1 MRHACFVCVLNNNNL
16 ASPFSTLS
24 KLAAQEFVKKE
35 VAPDILKHAI
45 KSIQNATTFGEMNVQ
60 GRLIT
65 CKVNVAYFQD
75 NFTLS
80 GHTPSLLSV
89 LASWGWLLQDSG
101 GSSNTP
107 LEAVVSPDYPDA
119 QQSGQNT
126 ERHPA
131 IVEGKCWQGVWGC
144 GALPNLLFCLAH
156 LSPTTFPI

>member
-89 LASWGWLLQDSG
+89 LAS
-101 GSSNTP
+101 
-107 LEAVVSPDYPDA
+107 
-119 QQSGQNT
+119 
-126 ERHPA
+126 
-131 IVEGKCWQGVWGC
+131 
-144 GALPNLLFCLAH
+144 
-156 LSPTTFPI
+156 